1 MKAKTKALLTLIETK
16 KKEIREQKIN
26 KLIHEHTLKEKQK
39 RMENRTPFDE
49 WYDKQWERYDNR
61 MSRYYMELDK
71 RIDAALTKDAAKI
84 HKQMFGY

>member
-1 MKAKTKALLTLIETK
+1 MKVKTKALLTLIETK

-26 KLIHEHTLKEKQK
+26 KHEHTLKENEKQK

-49 WYDKQWERYDNR
+49 WYDKWWERHEEK

-71 RIDAALTKDAAKI
+71 RIDQAINKDVEKI
-84 HKQMFGY
+84 HRQLFGY